1 MSWDEA
7 DGIKQRA
14 VKRGLARK
22 VPAVMARLCV
32 DEKGMGRGQML
43 SLRPFGFLEQIRR
56 PRGT

>member
-1 MSWDEA
+1 
-7 DGIKQRA
+7 